1 MEFQEYQSLA
11 DRETTY
17 FWHVGRREILK
28 EALLRYLKDSTNL
41 SILDVGCG
49 TGGNIILLKEFGNVT
64 GIDFSDE
71 ALRLAGGKGFDKLV
85 RADATAMPFSDNTFD
100 LVSALDTIEHIAE
113 DLKVVQESFRV
124 LKPGGIFLVTVPAYP
139 WLWSQHDEA
148 IHHVRRYYRRE
159 LVNKLKEGGFKALES
174 SHFVSLAL
182 PINLLRKLRDKFLRK
197 ENEPSK
203 IYDIVFPPAINSILL
218 FFLRCEKY
226 WIRWFPLPVGTSIV
240 AICKKI

>member
-1 MEFQEYQSLA
+1 MEFREYQSLA

-28 EALLRYLKDSTNL
+28 EALLRYLKDPTNL
-41 SILDVGCG
+41 SILDIGCG

-71 ALRLAGGKGFDKLV
+71 ALRLASGKGFDKLV
-85 RADATAMPFSDNTFD
+85 CADATAMPFPDNTFD
-100 LVSALDTIEHIAE
+100 LVSALDTIEHIAD

-124 LKPGGIFLVTVPAYP
+124 LKRGGIFLVTVPAYP

-148 IHHVRRYYRRE
+148 IHHVRRYYKKG
-159 LVNKLKEGGFKALES
+159 LVNKLKKGGFKVLES

-197 ENEPSK
+197 EKESPK

-226 WIRWFPLPVGTSIV
+226 WIRWLPLPIGTSIV
-240 AICKKI
+240 AICKKV